1 MIYRTQEDEFESS
14 KFREKHRM
22 LKKKKKK
29 QITLLQLFWK
39 DEATVWSKVIPYHFE
54 KFRIKSKDNLAK
66 LMLVSIFC

>member
-1 MIYRTQEDEFESS
+1 MIYRTQEDEFWEFQVSW
-14 KFREKHRM
+14 KTPNV
-22 LKKKKKK
+22 KKKKK

-39 DEATVWSKVIPYHFE
+39 DEATVWSKVIPYQFE